1 MAARKHEDRA
11 TRPRAAATRF
21 RCILVE
27 PLYENKTLTTGTLK
41 RRILGRKNFFFSPQ
55 TYSVRSHRSIDGGN
69 VETGKK
75 FWTNFELSRCG
86 YVYTYLYSLSFFRT
100 IFCSDIYSA
109 RSFVKVGRISEHSFE
124 RRA

>member
-41 RRILGRKNFFFSPQ
+41 RRILGRKNFFFFPS
-55 TYSVRSHRSIDGGN
+55 N
-69 VETGKK
+69 
-75 FWTNFELSRCG
+75 L
-86 YVYTYLYSLSFFRT
+86 LRT
-100 IFCSDIYSA
+100 ISSLY
-109 RSFVKVGRISEHSFE
+109 
-124 RRA
+124 RRREC